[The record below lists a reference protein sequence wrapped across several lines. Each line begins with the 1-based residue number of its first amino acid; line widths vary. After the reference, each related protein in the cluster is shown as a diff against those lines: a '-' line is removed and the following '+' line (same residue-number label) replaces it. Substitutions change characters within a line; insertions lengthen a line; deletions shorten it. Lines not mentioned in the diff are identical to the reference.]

1 MVIWLILTPKS
12 PIYVITD
19 TYIPTLNGR
28 NSSTSLHH
36 ARNTSSIL
44 LNLQFSNPNK
54 KMGIYYNNINVTL
67 YYKDAV
73 IASNHSLWGFYQG
86 YNNTTLYQVL
96 LVMTA
101 DHQQLRK
108 HGKGVTNET
117 PWLRVCLEN
126 VVKYKIFSHTTK
138 YHWIYKEAHVS
149 VGSDGKISGEKNIKL
164 AVIEQVKE

>member
-1 MVIWLILTPKS
+1 VNGFSSMVIWLLLTPKS

-117 PWLRVCLEN
+117 PWLRVCL
-126 VVKYKIFSHTTK
+126 
-138 YHWIYKEAHVS
+138 
-149 VGSDGKISGEKNIKL
+149 
-164 AVIEQVKE
+164 

>member
-1 MVIWLILTPKS
+1 
-12 PIYVITD
+12 
-19 TYIPTLNGR
+19 
-28 NSSTSLHH
+28 
-36 ARNTSSIL
+36 
-44 LNLQFSNPNK
+44 
-54 KMGIYYNNINVTL
+54 
-67 YYKDAV
+67 
-73 IASNHSLWGFYQG
+73 
-86 YNNTTLYQVL
+86 
-96 LVMTA
+96 MTA